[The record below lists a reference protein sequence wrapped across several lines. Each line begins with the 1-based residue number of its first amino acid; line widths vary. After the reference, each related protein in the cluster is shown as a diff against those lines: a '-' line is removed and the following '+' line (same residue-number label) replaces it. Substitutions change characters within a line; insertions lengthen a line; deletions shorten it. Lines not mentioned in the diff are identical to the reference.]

1 MCVLRA
7 TLSLLVAAAAAQAP
21 SWLGLRPSP
30 NAPGSVDLIDLAD
43 NAKINRVIG
52 TLALGR
58 DEVPFAD
65 AARCL
70 PGPPAFCLFATQ
82 DMGPTPSPG
91 NESFIYRI
99 DAETAAL
106 VWKSTCPG
114 TCAHMH
120 VDYSSTRAFT
130 FSFEGPGG
138 ARAEVLD
145 VPASGGPSQQLA
157 DVSTAVAGGN
167 VLPGQTTHCSA
178 TNHMY
183 IGVSHGGAGK
193 DQVRP
198 RGRSRCS
205 SAACCASRAPTPP
218 PLPPP
223 PRAPGARGR
232 PRHGR
237 RGQGDDALCAPV

>member
-1 MCVLRA
+1 MLRA
-7 TLSLLVAAAAAQAP
+7 TLSLLAACAAAQAP

-30 NAPGSVDLIDLAD
+30 DAPGSVDLIDLAD

-65 AARCL
+65 AVRCL

-106 VWKSTCPG
+106 VWKAVCPG

-157 DVSTAVAGGN
+157 DVSKAVAGGN

-198 RGRSRCS
+198 RGARPLRG
-205 SAACCASRAPTPP
+205 APRASRAPTPH
-218 PLPPP
+218 LSRRRRRR
-223 PRAPGARGR
+223 RAPGARGR